1 MAWDTEGTK
10 QRILAAAKT
19 EFAQFGPAGTTIDRI
34 AKAAG
39 VNKERVYNYFGDKLM
54 LFSIVL
60 RNEMALVAQALPLE
74 SFASEDIGD
83 YAGHVYD
90 YHRAHP
96 ELSRLLRWESL
107 AFDDGVPN
115 EAQRQEHYGY
125 KAQAVAEGQR
135 QGMLTDT
142 MSAEHLIFLVL
153 ALASWW
159 STVPQVARMLVGAV
173 DEREHERRREA
184 VVLAARRLAAAP

>member
-34 AKAAG
+34 AKVAG
-39 VNKERVYNYFGDKLM
+39 ANKERVYNYFGDKLM
-54 LFSIVL
+54 LFSTVL
-60 RNEMALVAQALPLE
+60 RNEMALVAQALPIE

-90 YHRAHP
+90 YHQAHP

-107 AFDDGVPN
+107 AFDDSVPN
-115 EAQRQEHYGY
+115 EAQRQAHYGY
-125 KAQAVAEGQR
+125 KVLAVAEGQR
-135 QGMLTDT
+135 QGMLTDA
-142 MSAEHLIFLVL
+142 MSAEHLIFMVL

-159 STVPQVARMLVGAV
+159 STVPQVARMLVGPM
-173 DEREHERRREA
+173 DEQAHERCRQA